1 MYMEVIMA
9 IVRWEPFRNAA
20 SLQDRINRM
29 FDEAFGKGKDM
40 GDLGIGAW
48 QPSVDIYETDSGIVI
63 EAELPGVKQDDIHI
77 EVENHILSLK
87 GERKE
92 NNEVKEDNYYRRERV
107 VGRFHRAFTLPV
119 DCNHDA
125 IKASFNNGVLRLEI
139 PKPEEKK
146 PKKVAIQVE
155 K

>member
-1 MYMEVIMA
+1 MA

-29 FDEAFGKGKDM
+29 FDDAFSKGRDVA
-40 GDLGIGAW
+40 DHAIGAW
-48 QPSVDIYETDSGIVI
+48 QPSVDIYETDNAVVI
-63 EAELPGVKQDDIHI
+63 TAELPGVKKDDIEI
-77 EVENHILSLK
+77 EVENNILSIK

-92 NNEVKEDNYYRRERV
+92 DHEVSEDNYYRRERV

-125 IKASFNNGVLRLEI
+125 IKANFENGVLRLEI

-146 PKKVAIQVE
+146 PKKVAIQVDHS
-155 K
+155 